1 MARRKQSDSWVA
13 DARARMERKG
23 TVGSYG
29 SGKSIEP
36 MERDVKHG
44 GAKGRKAN
52 FALNMKRAA
61 AKRKRRGRHSK

>member
-1 MARRKQSDSWVA
+1 MAKRKSDSWVA
-13 DARARMERKG
+13 DARERMERKG

-29 SGKSIEP
+29 SGKSVET

-61 AKRKRRGRHSK
+61 MKRKRQGRHSK

>member
-1 MARRKQSDSWVA
+1 MAKRRSDSWVQ
-13 DARARMERKG
+13 DARDRMERKG

-29 SGKSIEP
+29 SGKSIST
-36 MERDVKHG
+36 MERDVARG

-61 AKRKRRGRHSK
+61 IKRKRSGRSR